1 MSRIST
7 QQVKRAAG
15 VLHPLLIASAP
26 RRRAERG
33 TSRWV
38 ASARSIAGRLVYLAV
53 VLLSVSFLVFS
64 LLDLLP
70 GDPAQTIAD
79 ASGIKSPQV
88 IAQIRHQLGLDH
100 SFLGRFVRWLGAVLH
115 GDLGQSYQN
124 HQSVAAA
131 IGARAPVSFQLI
143 LTVEILSLLVAV
155 PVAVYV
161 SLHRDGIVDKVAAA
175 ATFTMQAIPNF
186 IVALVLIL
194 VLAVNLS
201 WFPAIGYTPL
211 ADGFFQS
218 ERSLGIPA
226 MALAAALIPV
236 YVRVLRRSL
245 IDTLQE
251 EFVLVARAVGMP
263 RRVVVYRYALKPSL
277 PALATVVG
285 VNIGTLIGGTV
296 VVEIICGIP
305 GIGSL
310 LLTSI
315 QTGDYLVVQ
324 GVILL
329 AAVTYVLA
337 NFAVDLLH
345 LLLDPRVRA

>member
-1 MSRIST
+1 MAVDRRLA
-7 QQVKRAAG
+7 VARGLAAR
-15 VLHPLLIASAP
+15 LL
-26 RRRAERG
+26 
-33 TSRWV
+33 
-38 ASARSIAGRLVYLAV
+38 YLAV
-53 VLLSVSFLVFS
+53 VLLCVSFLVFS

-70 GDPAQTIAD
+70 GDPAQAIAD
-79 ASGIKSPQV
+79 ASGIKSPTA
-88 IAQIRHQLGLDH
+88 IAQIRHSLGLDH
-100 SFLGRFVRWLGAVLH
+100 SFFARFLRWLWAVLQ

-143 LTVEILSLLVAV
+143 LTVEVVSLVVAV
-155 PVAVYV
+155 PLAVYV
-161 SLHRDGIVDKVAAA
+161 ALHRDSIADKIIAAG
-175 ATFTMQAIPNF
+175 TFTMQAIPSF

-194 VLAVNLS
+194 AVAVKLR
-201 WFPAIGYTPL
+201 WFPATGYTPMS
-211 ADGFFQS
+211 AGFFTS
-218 ERSLGIPA
+218 ERSIGIPA
-226 MALAAALIPV
+226 LALAAALIPV

-263 RRVVVYRYALKPSL
+263 RRAVLYRYALKPSL
-277 PALATVVG
+277 PVLATVVG

-296 VVEIICGIP
+296 VVEVISGIP

-310 LLTSI
+310 LLSSI

-337 NFAVDLLH
+337 NFAVDLIH
-345 LLLDPRVRA
+345 LVLDPRLRT